1 RYTNLAD
8 IVIISGAKALN
19 GPTSGIIAGK
29 KDLIT
34 AVRAHQFGIGRAMK
48 VGKEAVL
55 GLVRA
60 VEEYPDNSMTKKR
73 SEEHTSELQSR
84 FPYTS
89 LFRSRY
95 TNLADI
101 VIISGAKAL
110 NGPTSGIIAGKKD
123 LITAVR
129 AHQFGIGRAMKV
141 GKEAVLGLVR
151 AVEEYPDNSMTKK

>member
-1 RYTNLAD
+1 VYTPVSWPCTSLPSAASSTTAFFFFQAEDGIRYRNVTGVQTCALPICQWQRYTNLAD

-60 VEEYPDNSMTKKR
+60 VEEYPDN
-73 SEEHTSELQSR
+73 
-84 FPYTS
+84 
-89 LFRSRY
+89 
-95 TNLADI
+95 
-101 VIISGAKAL
+101 
-110 NGPTSGIIAGKKD
+110 
-123 LITAVR
+123 
-129 AHQFGIGRAMKV
+129 
-141 GKEAVLGLVR
+141 
-151 AVEEYPDNSMTKK
+151 